1 MKYILRLTFILLFFS
16 SGCTKYLDAVPDKS
30 LTVPN
35 TVADYQALLEN
46 DIMVFNAPALGEISA
61 DDLYLPDDLWNTQ
74 SVFIRETYRWSKDLR
89 ENNTSINWNNAYQK
103 IYYANIVLEGVGK
116 LRNTQTS
123 ADVDFITGW
132 ALFCRANAFYDL
144 QEVFGR
150 PYRPASSNTD
160 LSIPLRL
167 NTALREKSTRSTV
180 AVTFQQIIN
189 DLEQAIKL
197 LPAQVSSSNRGRP
210 SKAAA
215 YALLSR
221 VYLTMQNYGKALEN
235 ANNSLSLYN
244 KLVDYNTLN
253 TTSKAPFSPLI
264 DEVMYNAIQLN
275 YSGRYWQVP
284 SDFYQ
289 SYVSDDLR
297 KVLFFTV
304 DPIAGSIVFKGFY
317 SAVSAGFSG
326 VTVDEMYLVKAECEA
341 RAGNNDQALLALNT
355 VLVKRFKT
363 GKYVPYTTG
372 AVMDV
377 LALVLSEKRKECL
390 FRNLRWSDLRRL
402 NQDTRFAKTLIR
414 VVEGITYS
422 LPPNDLRYTLP
433 IPEDEIR
440 STGIEQNIR

>member
-1 MKYILRLTFILLFFS
+1 MKYILRITFILLFFS

-35 TVADYQALLEN
+35 NVADYQALLEN
-46 DIMVFNAPALGEISA
+46 DKMVFSAPALGEISA

-74 SVFIRETYRWSKDLR
+74 SVLIRETYRWSKDLK

-103 IYYANIVLEGVGK
+103 IYYANIVLERVGQ

-123 ADVDFITGW
+123 ADVDFLTGW

-144 QEVFGR
+144 QEIFGK
-150 PYRPASSNTD
+150 PYRPASASID
-160 LSIPLRL
+160 LSIPLKL
-167 NTALREKSTRSTV
+167 NTALREKINRSTV
-180 AVTFQQIIN
+180 ASAFQQIIS
-189 DLEQAIKL
+189 DLEHAVTL
-197 LPAQVSSSNRGRP
+197 LPAQVSSANRGRP

-253 TTSKAPFSPLI
+253 VTSKAPFSPLI

-275 YSGRYWQVP
+275 YSGRYWQVLP
-284 SDFYQ
+284 DFYQ
-289 SYVSDDLR
+289 SYTADDLR
-297 KVLFFTV
+297 RSLFFTI
-304 DPIAGSIVFKGFY
+304 DPITGAIVFKGFY
-317 SAVSAGFSG
+317 SAVSAGFAG
-326 VTVDEMYLVKAECEA
+326 LTVDEMYLVKAECEA
-341 RAGNNDQALLALNT
+341 RTGNNDQSLTALNT
-355 VLVKRFKT
+355 VLIKRFKT
-363 GKYVPYTTG
+363 GKYTPYTAGSVT
-372 AVMDV
+372 DV

-402 NQDTRFAKTLIR
+402 NQDARFAKPLTR